1 MLLHSKG
8 CRSDSYTAHKII
20 FNTILCM
27 AEIKEFTPSTKEEAK
42 PERPAD
48 VIDIESTRD
57 KKEVIRQTRELANKL
72 ENQLEK

>member
-1 MLLHSKG
+1 
-8 CRSDSYTAHKII
+8 
-20 FNTILCM
+20 M